1 MKWNGRS
8 IAAAGGGSASTYKVV
23 IQSTYYDNTTGAPLK
38 YLPFNSLSEMTS
50 PIPYLSVIPAVSS
63 GKIVKAAVWF
73 QGNAGSTVM
82 GVHINGN
89 STATVSDT
97 QTATAGNVTTFSFGT
112 HSFNAGDE
120 LGFSIDPTNLPYG
133 VSAQILIEY
142 DE

>member
-8 IAAAGGGSASTYKVV
+8 IASSGGASSTYKVV
-23 IQSTYYDNTTGAPLK
+23 VQSTYYDNTTGAPIK

-50 PIPYLSVIPAVSS
+50 PTPYLSVIPAVSS
-63 GKIVKAAVWF
+63 GKVVKAAVWF
-73 QGNAGSTVM
+73 QGAAGSTVM
-82 GVHINGN
+82 GVHING
-89 STATVSDT
+89 STTATVSDT
-97 QTATAGNVTTFSFGT
+97 QTASAGAVSTFTFGT